1 MREKRVIPCLDIK
14 DGLVVKGKRFQ
25 NLKPLG
31 DPVKLAVKYM
41 NEGADE
47 LVFLDISASWEK
59 GKTLSLIHI

>member
-31 DPVKLAVKYM
+31 DPVKLGKYM

-47 LVFLDISASWEK
+47 LVFSTYPPLGKREK
-59 GKTLSLIHI
+59 RTKIG